1 MNAAPARSVFLLCLL
16 FLVLLLSG
24 CERQSREPE
33 EELVYRL
40 KWLYN
45 INAAG
50 DLYALEHGVFAVHNL
65 KVAVKP
71 GGPERDAIRELELGR
86 AQFGVASADQVIRA
100 LAKGA
105 PIVVIA
111 QLFQQNP
118 LQWIH
123 RSGGPCCAGPGDLRG
138 KTVGIT
144 YGGNDETIM
153 RSLLAKYGID
163 PSEVNLFSVRYDY
176 TPFYSGE
183 VDLWPI
189 YRNAEGIVIAEKMA
203 REGEETGFFVPD
215 LFDVRFVANSVITT
229 RKMME
234 EHPDLVRG
242 FRSALLTAWQ
252 EALTP
257 ANTEKTIALVHA
269 FDPNTPPGIVAK
281 QLAATRQLMLPA
293 NGKFGQIDVAAW
305 QQTERIMLEQGV
317 IEIPVSVDK
326 SLWPDAQEAVVK
338 K

>member
-1 MNAAPARSVFLLCLL
+1 MTSTQRLL
-16 FLVLLLSG
+16 FLFCLFFLVLPLPG
-24 CERQSREPE
+24 CERQGPREPE
-33 EELVYRL
+33 AELVYRL

-45 INAAG
+45 VSTAG
-50 DLYALEHGVFAVHNL
+50 DIYAVEQGVFASRGL

-71 GGPERDAIRELELGR
+71 GGPERDAIREVELGR

-123 RSGGPCCAGPGDLRG
+123 RGGAGACCASPRELRG

-153 RSLLAKYGID
+153 RALLAKYRID
-163 PSEVNLFSVRYDY
+163 QNEVNLFSVRYDY

-203 REGEETGFFVPD
+203 QAGEETGFFVPD

-229 RKMME
+229 REMLK
-234 EHPDLVRG
+234 EHPELVRS
-242 FRSALLTAWQ
+242 FRSALLSAWQ
-252 EALTP
+252 EALAP
-257 ANTEKTIALVHA
+257 ANADRTVALVHA
-269 FDPNTPPGIVAK
+269 YDQGTPQEIIAK
-281 QLAATRQLMLPA
+281 QLVATRQLMLPA
-293 NGKFGQIDVAAW
+293 DGRFGQIDTAAW

-317 IEIPVSVDK
+317 IDAPVHVDK
-326 SLWPDAQEAVVK
+326 ALVPEAQ
-338 K
+338 

>member
-1 MNAAPARSVFLLCLL
+1 MNGAPVRLVFLLCLL
-16 FLVLLLSG
+16 FLVPLLFG
-24 CERQSREPE
+24 CQRQAAESEV
-33 EELVYRL
+33 ELNYRL

-45 INAAG
+45 ISTAG
-50 DLYALEHGVFAVHNL
+50 DLYALEHGFFTSRNL
-65 KVAVKP
+65 KVTVKP

-86 AQFGVASADQVIRA
+86 AQFGVASADQLIRA

-111 QLFQQNP
+111 QLFRENP

-123 RSGGPCCAGPGDLRG
+123 RGRTGYASPLELRG

-153 RSLLAKYGID
+153 RALLAKYDIA
-163 PSEVNLFSVRYDY
+163 PAEVTLFSVRYDY

-203 REGEETGFFVPD
+203 QAGEETDFFVPD
-215 LFDVRFVANSVITT
+215 QFGVRFVANSVITT
-229 RKMME
+229 RSMLE
-234 EHPDLVRG
+234 EHPALVRK
-242 FRSALLTAWQ
+242 FRDALLSAWQ
-252 EALTP
+252 EALAP
-257 ANTEKTIALVHA
+257 ANAARTIALVHA
-269 FDPNTPPGIVAK
+269 YDQATPTEIIAK
-281 QLAATRQLMLPA
+281 QLAATRPLMLPA
-293 NGKFGQIDVAAW
+293 NGRFGQIDGAAW

-317 IEIPVSVDK
+317 IAAPVNVEK
-326 SLWPDAQEAVVK
+326 SLLPDER
-338 K
+338 

>member
-1 MNAAPARSVFLLCLL
+1 MNDVLARFVFLLCLL
-16 FLVLLLSG
+16 FLFPLLGS
-24 CERQSREPE
+24 CRQRGGEPAA
-33 EELVYRL
+33 ELNYRL

-45 INAAG
+45 INTAG
-50 DLYALEHGVFAVHNL
+50 DLHALENGFFTSRGL

-111 QLFQQNP
+111 QLFQHNP

-123 RSGGPCCAGPGDLRG
+123 RRAGACYASPRQLRG

-153 RSLLAKYGID
+153 RALLAKYRIA
-163 PSEVNLFSVRYDY
+163 PAEVNLFSVRYDY
-176 TPFYSGE
+176 TPFYRGE

-203 REGEETGFFVPD
+203 QAGEQTDFFVPD
-215 LFDVRFVANSVITT
+215 RFDVRFVANSVITT
-229 RKMME
+229 RSMLE
-234 EHPDLVRG
+234 ENPDLVRQ
-242 FRSALLTAWQ
+242 FREALLDAWQ
-252 EALTP
+252 EALAP
-257 ANTEKTIALVHA
+257 ANAAGIIALVHA
-269 FDPNTPPGIVAK
+269 YDQGTPTEIIAK
-281 QLAATRQLMLPA
+281 QLDATRQLMLPE
-293 NGKFGQIDVAAW
+293 NGPFGRVDVAAW
-305 QQTERIMLEQGV
+305 QQTEKIMLEQGV
-317 IEIPVSVDK
+317 IDAPVGVEK
-326 SLWPDAQEAVVK
+326 ALFP
-338 K
+338 

>member
-1 MNAAPARSVFLLCLL
+1 MNAAAVRSIFLLCLICL
-16 FLVLLLSG
+16 GALLSG
-24 CERQSREPE
+24 CERQSPEPGE
-33 EELVYRL
+33 EVVYRL

-45 INAAG
+45 INTAG
-50 DLYALEHGVFAVHNL
+50 DLYGLEHGVFTAHNL

-71 GGPERDAIRELELGR
+71 GGPERDAIREVELGR

-111 QLFQQNP
+111 QLFQGNP
-118 LQWIH
+118 LQWIY
-123 RSGGPCCAGPGDLRG
+123 RGGNADYAGPDDLRG

-153 RSLLAKYGID
+153 RSLLAKYSIP

-189 YRNAEGIVIAEKMA
+189 YRNAEGIVIGEKMA
-203 REGEETGFFVPD
+203 RAGEKTSFFVPD
-215 LFDVRFVANSVITT
+215 LLDVRFVANSLITT
-229 RKMME
+229 RKMVE
-234 EHPDLVRG
+234 EHPDLVQS

-252 EALTP
+252 EALAP

-269 FDPNTPPGIVAK
+269 YDQNTPQEIIAK
-281 QLAATRQLMLPA
+281 QLAATRELMLPE
-293 NGKFGQIDVAAW
+293 NGRFGQIDVAAW

-317 IEIPVSVDK
+317 IEAPVHVDK
-326 SLWPDAQEAVVK
+326 VLLLDGR
-338 K
+338 